1 MNTEGNNENL
11 RKSVLESMQSNVKID
26 VDLKEGQEQLSKTN
40 K

>member
-11 RKSVLESMQSNVKID
+11 RKSVLESMQSNVKVD

-40 K
+40 